1 MLESLALSKAKRD
14 RLNEQ
19 AVAYQSQ
26 LDTEGI
32 EYLQARGVTEEA
44 CSSHR
49 LGRVTHPLPGDEEFE
64 GRISIPYL
72 TKAGVVA
79 IKFRDIT
86 GESGIKYHAPE
97 GQKSRLYNAR
107 ALDEFPE
114 TIVICEREL
123 DAVIMHSVVGIPAV
137 GAAGVS
143 VWKEHMHRC
152 SADSPRII
160 ICTDND
166 EHLEQKDHE
175 GNPVNR
181 GQQLAKKIHAELPDA
196 EIIKPPKGDVNE
208 WLQAEGAEAIRER
221 LGFAEE
227 IPF

>member
-1 MLESLALSKAKRD
+1 
-14 RLNEQ
+14 
-19 AVAYQSQ
+19 
-26 LDTEGI
+26 
-32 EYLQARGVTEEA
+32 
-44 CSSHR
+44 
-49 LGRVTHPLPGDEEFE
+49 
-64 GRISIPYL
+64 
-72 TKAGVVA
+72 
-79 IKFRDIT
+79 
-86 GESGIKYHAPE
+86 
-97 GQKSRLYNAR
+97 
-107 ALDEFPE
+107 
-114 TIVICEREL
+114 
-123 DAVIMHSVVGIPAV
+123 MHSVVGIPAV
-137 GAAGVS
+137 GVAGVS

-152 SADSPRII
+152 FADIPRII

-196 EIIKPPKGDVNE
+196 EIIKPPEGDINE